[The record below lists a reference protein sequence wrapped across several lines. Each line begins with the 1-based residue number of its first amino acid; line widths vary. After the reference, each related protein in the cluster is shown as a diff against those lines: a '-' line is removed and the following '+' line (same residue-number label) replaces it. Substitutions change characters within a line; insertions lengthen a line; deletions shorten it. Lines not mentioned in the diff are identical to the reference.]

1 MIGPCNP
8 TLLGRWCG
16 RHGCRWFGRSQLD
29 RLFVCVFARRFSRG
43 RVKSTARFCG
53 FLLCR
58 GSEVSR
64 CLSVFNAF
72 TISRQK
78 VICWAIPI
86 LRVGFNGTHQACSL
100 NACSLEICFGQK
112 IPLMQPYIK
121 TTSSSRISFIL
132 SDCISNTAAAPSGWW
147 ISVSQS
153 STRLTAIASFSTVSC
168 VHHELYPIFM
178 AQCKAPTSHVLFC
191 RIFRHICHGI
201 STLRERYSTT
211 FDQAVQGGTGE
222 DW

>member
-1 MIGPCNP
+1 MFSNSASHP
-8 TLLGRWCG
+8 TYKVNIKPSSTTSSGAVPLVLFPSANSASMCANDRAVQSDPIRQVMW

-53 FLLCR
+53 YLLCR

-132 SDCISNTAAAPSGWW
+132 SDCISNTAAAPS
-147 ISVSQS
+147 
-153 STRLTAIASFSTVSC
+153 R
-168 VHHELYPIFM
+168 
-178 AQCKAPTSHVLFC
+178 
-191 RIFRHICHGI
+191 
-201 STLRERYSTT
+201 
-211 FDQAVQGGTGE
+211 
-222 DW
+222 